1 MTIVRHAI
9 LNQGIEY
16 DLALTLCNHL
26 STNTISFPHQII
38 IYISTRSYTWNM
50 LNRGYT
56 GPQSAPHSRRYG
68 ITKVQSYVLNLMYQ
82 PCNLIRNIS
91 FQYNAITKV

>member
-9 LNQGIEY
+9 LIQGIEY

-38 IYISTRSYTWNM
+38 IYTRNM
-50 LNRGYT
+50 PNRGYT
-56 GPQSAPHSRRYG
+56 GPQSAPHSWRYG